1 MPSPDDFDFW
11 LGTWNVRWGT
21 GDDETGRNVISR
33 AFGGRVV
40 EEQFDGRPGVD
51 LQGMSMSVFDQRHGV
66 WRQTWVDDSG
76 NYFALEGGVVDA
88 EMILMCANHNG
99 PDRDAVYRMR
109 FFDIAHDSLQ
119 WTWERSTDGASTFE
133 ELWRLRYERV

>member
-1 MPSPDDFDFW
+1 MPSADDFDFW
-11 LGTWNVRWGT
+11 LGTWNVRWGP

-51 LQGMSMSVFDQRHGV
+51 LHGMSMSVFDAHHGV

-76 NYFALEGGVVDA
+76 NYFALEGGFVDG

-99 PDRDAVYRMR
+99 PDPDAVYRMR
-109 FFDIAHDSLQ
+109 FFDIARDSLQ
-119 WTWERSTDGASTFE
+119 WTWERSTDGAATFE
-133 ELWRLRYERV
+133 ELWRLRYERA

>member
-1 MPSPDDFDFW
+1 MPSADDFDFW

-21 GDDETGRNVISR
+21 GDDETGRNVINR

-40 EEQFDGRPGVD
+40 EERFDGRPGVD
-51 LQGMSMSVFDQRHGV
+51 LQGMSMSVFDAHHDV

-76 NYFALEGGVVDA
+76 NYFALEGGLVDG
-88 EMILMCANHNG
+88 EMILMCASHNG
-99 PDRDAVYRMR
+99 PDRAAVYRMR

-119 WTWERSTDGASTFE
+119 WTWERSTDGATTFE
-133 ELWRLRYERV
+133 ELWRLRYERA